1 MTEKTTKS
9 IENLKIYQ
17 SSRKLEDAV
26 YELVQQLPE
35 EQFYKLGDQLRR
47 SSAAVSHYITEAH
60 RRYSYGFKLEA
71 LHLART
77 EAEELRKHL
86 ASYTEQGYGATD
98 QLSEEC
104 VTVIKLSWGLIKYFK
119 QRQSERRSTAQIH
132 ATDEMVA
139 ARA

>member
-1 MTEKTTKS
+1 MAEKTTKS

-17 SSRKLEDAV
+17 TSRKLEDAV
-26 YELVQQLPE
+26 YALVQQLPE
-35 EQFYKLGDQLRR
+35 DEFYKLGDQLRR
-47 SSAAVSHYITEAH
+47 SSAAISHYITEAH

-77 EAEELRKHL
+77 EAEELQKHL
-86 ASYTEQGYGATD
+86 AAYTEKGYGKTD
-98 QLSEEC
+98 ELTEEC

-119 QRQSERRSTAQIH
+119 QRQSERRANAQVR
-132 ATDEMVA
+132 AADEMMA